1 MAGRRSTGAA
11 HDGPGSGDVVAGVR
25 LTALVGEGGAAA
37 VWSGTEVATGAR
49 VAVKL
54 VRGVDATREAALLS
68 AVRHPH
74 VLPLRR
80 VCADPPALVTDL
92 AAGGSLAAQVA
103 ARGTL
108 TPGEVVTVLAPL
120 ADALAALHAH
130 GVVHGDLTAT
140 NVLFVD
146 RGRPVLAD
154 LGVAGLAG
162 DGAAW
167 ATPGYAAPEVLAG
180 ARPGPAADV
189 HGLGAAA
196 WLALT
201 GTVPPVEADRL
212 PLRLLAPDCPDGLV
226 DAVTAA
232 LDPDPAR
239 RPAPD
244 ELAAAA
250 RASCPGVAVRLVP
263 AAALGVRPD
272 EAVTSRVREAAAADL
287 DRGAERGWWR
297 RLRLVVGRVGAVV
310 RRGSRALHGPRHD
323 RPPGRR
329 ALVAGGVGGLG
340 LAVVSAVVVAGA
352 VAVVPGVLD
361 TGVFGQGDR
370 TVAGPAGPQ
379 PQDAAPVAGT
389 VDGAAPPGP
398 VDPGGAAGAVPP
410 PGDAAGPGDLRAA
423 VTGLVEARERALR
436 AGDAAALAQVHH
448 PDGLTLAADRAL
460 VGAGPLDVGYEVVG
474 VRSLPGR
481 PDAADV
487 ELRTT
492 TAGVTVVE
500 EVVIEMAAG
509 PDGWRVRS
517 VNR

>member
-1 MAGRRSTGAA
+1 
-11 HDGPGSGDVVAGVR
+11 VVAGVR
-25 LTALVGEGGAAA
+25 LTALVGEGGAGA

-80 VCADPPALVTDL
+80 VCTDPPALVTDL

-108 TPGEVVTVLAPL
+108 APGELVTVLAPL
-120 ADALAALHAH
+120 ADALAALHAQ
-130 GVVHGDLTAT
+130 GVVHGDVTAT

-201 GTVPPVEADRL
+201 GAVPPVEGDRL
-212 PLRLLAPDCPDGLV
+212 PLRLLAPDCPDGLA

-232 LDPDPAR
+232 LDPDPAA

-250 RASCPGVAVRLVP
+250 RASCPGMAVRLVP

-272 EAVTSRVREAAAADL
+272 EAVTSRVREVAAADL
-287 DRGAERGWWR
+287 GRGAERGWWR
-297 RLRLVVGRVGAVV
+297 RLRLVVGGF
-310 RRGSRALHGPRHD
+310 
-323 RPPGRR
+323 
-329 ALVAGGVGGLG
+329 GGLG
-340 LAVVSAVVVAGA
+340 LALAVKSAVVVAAVAAVVVA
-352 VAVVPGVLD
+352 VAVAVGVEVAAVPGVDDIGVLD
-361 TGVFGQGDR
+361 RGDQ
-370 TVAGPAGPQ
+370 TAAGPASPQ
-379 PQDAAPVAGT
+379 PRDAAPGAGA

-398 VDPGGAAGAVPP
+398 VDHGGAAGAVRPS
-410 PGDAAGPGDLRAA
+410 GDAAGPGDLRAT
-423 VTGLVEARERALR
+423 VTGLVDARERALR

-460 VGAGPLDVGYEVVG
+460 VGAGPLDVAYEVVG
-474 VRSLPGR
+474 VRSVPGR
-481 PDAADV
+481 PDTADV

-500 EVVIEMAAG
+500 EVVIEVAAG

-517 VNR
+517 VSR